1 MHIPDPVGQHRH
13 LVKHFFWRFF
23 DLEAISTPQADSVQK
38 NALKIRILASLVAPG
53 VLGCLLL
60 CPKYAFLKY
69 WRPPIEFQQAVM
81 ADKIFFLSISM
92 ILLGFIAVYEW
103 ETLLPDLKD
112 YLILT
117 HLPIRIRTIFSAK
130 TTALVLFLLTFFAAV
145 NAGPT
150 VFLPSAILVDHAP
163 LLLLL
168 RYIACHALSFLLA
181 NIFIFFA
188 VIALQG
194 ILLALLPARAAL
206 SISRKIRFVCFM
218 LLLFALFSF
227 SGVRTID
234 QSVRGV
240 GPIAPF
246 HPPLWFVGVY
256 DVLLGSRNPAML
268 ALAGRA
274 AIALTLTGA
283 LCVLAYALCYR
294 RFMRSSLETAPDALR
309 KQGRRLPIGN
319 FLMNRCFIGKP
330 EDRATFHFLGQ
341 TLFRS
346 SQHVLYLGIF
356 LAIGI
361 SVAVMVL
368 AGALHITNP
377 AGIERRDELLLLA
390 PRLLAFI
397 LLAGMK
403 VSFTVP
409 VDLEANWL
417 FRLSPEQR
425 IKRQLRACRMFLICV
440 FLFPLFM
447 VSGLSYLFIWDWPK
461 VLWHSCYGAALAL
474 IVMEL
479 FLRGFAKIPFTCS
492 YLPGGA
498 QRILYWP
505 IYMLGFFAY
514 LLAATKLETLLM
526 EDSHGLSIF
535 YAIITIVYLA
545 LLSRNLLAAKGNLSF
560 EEESPDD
567 PVYLNMHS

>member
-1 MHIPDPVGQHRH
+1 MHVPDPVGQHRH
-13 LVKHFFWRFF
+13 LIKHFFWRFF
-23 DLEAISTPQADSVQK
+23 DLEAISAPQTDSVQK
-38 NALKIRILASLVAPG
+38 NALKIRILAGLVAPG
-53 VLGCLLL
+53 VVGCLLL

-69 WRPPIEFQQAVM
+69 WRPPIEFQQAVI

-117 HLPIRIRTIFSAK
+117 HLPIRIRTIFTAK
-130 TTALVLFLLTFFAAV
+130 VTALLLFLLIFFAAV

-150 VFLPSAILVDHAP
+150 VFLPGAILLDHAP

-181 NIFIFFA
+181 NIFIFFV

-194 ILLALLPARAAL
+194 ILLALLPAKAAM
-206 SISRKIRFVCFM
+206 IVSRKLRFVCLM

-227 SGVRTID
+227 SGVKTVD
-234 QSVRGV
+234 QSVRGL
-240 GPIAPF
+240 GSIAPF
-246 HPPLWFVGVY
+246 HPPIWFVGVY
-256 DVLLGSRNPAML
+256 DVLLGSRDPVML
-268 ALAGRA
+268 DLAGRA

-294 RFMRSSLETAPDALR
+294 GFMRSSLETAPGAPR
-309 KQGRRLPIGN
+309 KHGRLLPISN
-319 FLMNRCFIGKP
+319 FLMNHWFIGRP

-341 TLFRS
+341 TLFRNP
-346 SQHVLYLGIF
+346 QHVLYLGIF

-377 AGIERRDELLLLA
+377 AEIEQRDELLLLA
-390 PRLLAFI
+390 PRLLAFV

-403 VSFTVP
+403 VSFTIP
-409 VDLEANWL
+409 VDMEANWL

-425 IKRQLRACRMFLICV
+425 IKRQLRGCRLFLINV
-440 FLFPLFM
+440 FLFPLFI
-447 VSGLSYLFIWDWPK
+447 VSGIFYLSIWDWQK
-461 VLWHSCYGAALAL
+461 VLLHSCYGAALAL
-474 IVMEL
+474 LVMEV

-498 QRILYWP
+498 QRVLYWP

-526 EDSHGLSIF
+526 KDIPSLFLF
-535 YAIITIVYLA
+535 YAIVAAGYLA
-545 LLSRNLLAAKGNLSF
+545 LLSRNLLAAKGNLTF